1 MKFIS
6 IYFFDATLMHTLF
19 FRLPYFA
26 GGNKQFLAKSVIFF
40 KSTKMCL
47 VCAYQKFFLSQT
59 KVCYHVIIRCYYHCL
74 DVFSLEAIL
83 TQNLKRSDFCPGT
96 SFDPRIIYA
105 FIFES
110 FVFVFVL
117 FMEKVFCVQKQGNKT
132 CVSFL
137 QLTP

>member
-6 IYFFDATLMHTLF
+6 IYFFCATLMHTQF

-26 GGNKQFLAKSVIFF
+26 GGNKQFLAKTVIFF

-47 VCAYQKFFLSQT
+47 VCAYQKNFLSQT

-74 DVFSLEAIL
+74 NVFSLEEIL

-96 SFDPRIIYA
+96 SFDPRIIYDA
-105 FIFES
+105 ATKVGFRLQKLGTIFVEILVRVHRS
-110 FVFVFVL
+110 
-117 FMEKVFCVQKQGNKT
+117 
-132 CVSFL
+132 
-137 QLTP
+137 